1 MRKIPF
7 AILTVERRNKF
18 LVNEVAVM
26 KEYQRIP
33 VERFLNRVKRPGRYV
48 GKEWNIPDKDFAG
61 AAVQMV
67 MAFPDL
73 YEVGMSHLGLR
84 ILYEVVNGCSDFSM
98 ERVMV
103 PGPDLEALLREENTP
118 LFTLETNRAV
128 GDFDVLGFSIQY
140 ELCATNILNIL
151 DLSGIPLRSEKRN
164 HRHPIVIAGGP
175 CVYNPE
181 PFAPF
186 FDVMFIGEAEEA
198 LPEFMSLYKE
208 MNPKKSDENRADFL
222 TALAQRRGFYVPSL
236 YSVEEG
242 AVVPKGNAPD
252 KIRKCYIEDLDA
264 VTFPKK
270 PLVPHTEIVHDRG
283 VIELFRGCVR
293 GCRFCQAGMIYRP
306 RREKSLDTL
315 LCDAAGVIDS
325 TGYDELGLLSLS
337 TMDYTHIKD
346 LVHGLTEKYSDQGVS
361 LSLPSLRMDAF
372 SVDIAKEVQKVR
384 KGTLTLA
391 PEAGSQRM
399 RNIINKNIEESD
411 IVDTAVNAFQNGF
424 RNLKF
429 YMMIGLPFEEDSD
442 IEAIKE
448 LLKTVKRAAGK
459 GINLGVS
466 IGTFVPKAQ
475 TPFQWC
481 GQEAE
486 ETVRVKQRE
495 LKSWAKS
502 QKGIRLSYHDFET
515 GYLEAIIAR
524 GDRRVGD
531 LLEKVFQ
538 LGARLDGWS
547 EYFRYDLWLQ
557 AMEACGID
565 GQAYAGRWFEAEEPL
580 PWQHISCGV
589 SKSYFR
595 KEFEKA
601 KAMATTP
608 HCYEAECGGC
618 GIGCRKEG
626 TRP

>member
-1 MRKIPF
+1 
-7 AILTVERRNKF
+7 
-18 LVNEVAVM
+18 M
-26 KEYQRIP
+26 KEYQYIP

-48 GKEWNIPDKDFAG
+48 GKEWNIPDKDFEKAD
-61 AAVQMV
+61 VQMV

-84 ILYEVVNGCSDFSM
+84 ILYEVVNQTTPYAM
-98 ERVMV
+98 ERVMA
-103 PGPDLEALLREENTP
+103 PGPDLEELLRAEDTP

-128 GDFDVLGFSIQY
+128 GDFDVVGFSIQY
-140 ELCATNILNIL
+140 ELCVTNILNML
-151 DLSGIPLRSEKRN
+151 DLAGIPLRAEQRN
-164 HRHPIVIAGGP
+164 HRHPIVIGGGP

-186 FDVMFIGEAEEA
+186 FDVMFIGEGEEA
-198 LPEFMSLYKE
+198 VPEFLALYRE
-208 MNPKKSDENRADFL
+208 MRPDESDENRHDFL
-222 TALAQRRGFYVPSL
+222 KTLAQKRGFYVPCF
-236 YSVEEG
+236 YEEAEG
-242 AVVPKGNAPD
+242 RMVPKDDALPAT
-252 KIRKCYIEDLDA
+252 IRKCYIKDLDHA
-264 VTFPKK
+264 VFPQK

-306 RREKSLDTL
+306 RREKSVETL
-315 LCDAAGVIDS
+315 LCDAESVINA

-337 TMDYTHIKD
+337 TMDYSGIER
-346 LVHGLTEKYSDQGVS
+346 LVHSLTEQYSDAGIS
-361 LSLPSLRMDAF
+361 LSLPSMRMDAF
-372 SVDIAKEVQKVR
+372 SVDIAREVQKVR

-411 IVDTAVNAFQNGF
+411 IVDTAANAFRNGF

-429 YMMIGLPFEEDSD
+429 YMMVGLPFEEQDD

-448 LLKTVKRAAGK
+448 LLRKVKYTAGK

-486 ETVRVKQRE
+486 DTVRAKQRE

-515 GYLEAIIAR
+515 SYLEAIIAR
-524 GDRRVGD
+524 GDRRIADVI
-531 LLEKVFQ
+531 ERAFR

-547 EYFRYDLWLQ
+547 EFFRYDLWLQ
-557 AMEACGID
+557 ALDDCGVN
-565 GQAYAGRWFEAEEPL
+565 GKYYATRWFEEGQPL

-589 SKSYFR
+589 TVDFLNREYQN
-595 KEFEKA
+595 A
-601 KAMATTP
+601 KAEATTP
-608 HCYEAECGGC
+608 HCYDHECGGC
-618 GIGCRKEG
+618 GVGCRKAGE
-626 TRP
+626 RP

>member
-1 MRKIPF
+1 
-7 AILTVERRNKF
+7 
-18 LVNEVAVM
+18 M
-26 KEYQRIP
+26 KEYRY
-33 VERFLNRVKRPGRYV
+33 VSAERYLNRVSRPGRYV
-48 GKEWNIPDKDFAG
+48 GKEWNIPEKDFEKAD
-61 AAVQMV
+61 VQMV

-84 ILYEVVNGCSDFSM
+84 ILYEVVNNHTEFAM
-98 ERVMV
+98 ERVMA
-103 PGPDLEALLREENTP
+103 PGVDLEALLRAEQTP

-140 ELCATNILNIL
+140 ELCVTNILNIL
-151 DLSGIPLRSEKRN
+151 DLSGIPLRAEKRD
-164 HRHPIVIAGGP
+164 HRHPIVIGGGP

-186 FDVMFIGEAEEA
+186 FDVMFIGEGEEA
-198 LPEFMSLYKE
+198 VPAFLELYRE
-208 MNPKKSDENRADFL
+208 MRPDESDENRHEFL
-222 TALAQRRGFYVPSL
+222 KSLAKKRGFYVPMF
-236 YSVEEG
+236 YKEENGAMVPVEDDLPG
-242 AVVPKGNAPD
+242 TIK
-252 KIRKCYIEDLDA
+252 KCYIKDLDKSI
-264 VTFPKK
+264 FPKK

-306 RREKSLDTL
+306 RREKSVETL
-315 LCDAAGVIDS
+315 LCDAESVINE

-337 TMDYTHIKD
+337 TMDYSGIER
-346 LVHGLTEKYSDQGVS
+346 LVHSLTTQYSDAGIS

-399 RNIINKNIEESD
+399 RNIINKNINEDD
-411 IVDTAVNAFQNGF
+411 IVNTASNAFANGF

-429 YMMIGLPFEEDSD
+429 YMMIGLPFEEQDD

-448 LLKTVKRAAGK
+448 LLLRVKRSSGK
-459 GINLGVS
+459 GMNLGVS

-481 GQEAE
+481 GQEGE
-486 ETVRVKQRE
+486 ETVRAKQRE

-515 GYLEAIIAR
+515 SYLEAIIAR
-524 GDRRVGD
+524 GDRRIADVI
-531 LLEKVFQ
+531 ERAFE

-547 EYFRYDLWLQ
+547 EHFRYDLWIQ
-557 AMEACGID
+557 ALEDCCVD
-565 GQAYAGRWFEAEEPL
+565 GKAYAARWFEAEQAL

-589 SKSYFR
+589 TKDFLL
-595 KEFEKA
+595 KEYQLA
-601 KAMATTP
+601 KEEVTTP
-608 HCYEAECGGC
+608 HCYEDVCGGC
-618 GIGCRKEG
+618 GAGCRKAGEKA
-626 TRP
+626 

>member
-1 MRKIPF
+1 
-7 AILTVERRNKF
+7 
-18 LVNEVAVM
+18 M
-26 KEYQRIP
+26 KEYRY
-33 VERFLNRVKRPGRYV
+33 VSAERYLNRVSRPGRYV
-48 GKEWNIPDKDFAG
+48 GKEWNIPEKDFEKAD
-61 AAVQMV
+61 VQMV

-84 ILYEVVNGCSDFSM
+84 ILYEVVNNHTEFAM
-98 ERVMV
+98 ERVMA
-103 PGPDLEALLREENTP
+103 PGVDLEALLRLEQTP

-140 ELCATNILNIL
+140 ELCVTNILNIL
-151 DLSGIPLRSEKRN
+151 DLSGIPLRAEKRDC
-164 HRHPIVIAGGP
+164 RHPIVIGGGP

-186 FDVMFIGEAEEA
+186 FDVMFIGEGEEA
-198 LPEFMSLYKE
+198 VPEFLALYRE
-208 MNPKKSDENRADFL
+208 MRPDESDENRHEFL
-222 TALAQRRGFYVPSL
+222 KALAKKRGFYVPMF
-236 YSVEEG
+236 YKEENGAMVPVEEDLPG
-242 AVVPKGNAPD
+242 TIK
-252 KIRKCYIEDLDA
+252 KCYIKDLDKA
-264 VTFPKK
+264 VFPQK

-306 RREKSLDTL
+306 RREKSVETL
-315 LCDAAGVIDS
+315 LCDAESVINE

-337 TMDYTHIKD
+337 TMDYSGIER
-346 LVHGLTEKYSDQGVS
+346 LVHSLTAQYSDAGIS

-399 RNIINKNIEESD
+399 RNIINKNINEDD
-411 IVDTAVNAFQNGF
+411 IVNTAANAFNNGF

-429 YMMIGLPFEEDSD
+429 YMMIGLPFEEQDD

-448 LLKTVKRAAGK
+448 LLLRVKRSSGK

-481 GQEAE
+481 GQEGE
-486 ETVRVKQRE
+486 ETVRAKQRE

-515 GYLEAIIAR
+515 SYLEAIIAR
-524 GDRRVGD
+524 GDRKIADVIERAF
-531 LLEKVFQ
+531 E

-547 EYFRYDLWLQ
+547 EHFRYDLWIQ
-557 AMEACGID
+557 ALEDCGVD
-565 GQAYAGRWFEAEEPL
+565 GKEYATRWFEEDRAL

-589 SKSYFR
+589 TKDFLL
-595 KEFEKA
+595 KEYRLA
-601 KAMATTP
+601 KEEVTTP
-608 HCYEAECGGC
+608 HCYEDVCGGC
-618 GIGCRKEG
+618 GAGCRKAGE
-626 TRP
+626 RP

>member
-1 MRKIPF
+1 
-7 AILTVERRNKF
+7 
-18 LVNEVAVM
+18 M
-26 KEYQRIP
+26 KEYRY
-33 VERFLNRVKRPGRYV
+33 VSAERYLNRVSRPGRYV
-48 GKEWNIPDKDFAG
+48 GKEWNIPEKDFEKAD
-61 AAVQMV
+61 VQMV

-84 ILYEVVNGCSDFSM
+84 ILYEVVNNHTEFAM
-98 ERVMV
+98 ERVMA
-103 PGPDLEALLREENTP
+103 PGVDLEALLRSEQTP

-140 ELCATNILNIL
+140 ELCVTNILNIL
-151 DLSGIPLRSEKRN
+151 DLSGIPLRAEKRD
-164 HRHPIVIAGGP
+164 HRHPIVIGGGP
-175 CVYNPE
+175 CVYNPQ

-186 FDVMFIGEAEEA
+186 FDVMFIGEGEEA
-198 LPEFMSLYKE
+198 VPEFLALYRE
-208 MNPKKSDENRADFL
+208 MRPDESDENRHDFL
-222 TALAQRRGFYVPSL
+222 KALAKKRGFYVPMF
-236 YSVEEG
+236 YKEENGAMVPVEEEL
-242 AVVPKGNAPD
+242 PCTIK
-252 KIRKCYIEDLDA
+252 KCYIKDLDKA
-264 VTFPKK
+264 VFPKK

-306 RREKSLDTL
+306 RREKSVETL
-315 LCDAAGVIDS
+315 LCDAESVINE

-337 TMDYTHIKD
+337 TMDYSGIER
-346 LVHGLTEKYSDQGVS
+346 LVHSLTTQYSDAGIS

-399 RNIINKNIEESD
+399 RNIINKNINEDD
-411 IVDTAVNAFQNGF
+411 IVNTAANAFNNGF

-429 YMMIGLPFEEDSD
+429 YMMIGLPFEEQDD

-448 LLKTVKRAAGK
+448 LLLRVKRSSGK

-481 GQEAE
+481 GQEGE
-486 ETVRVKQRE
+486 ETVRAKQRE

-515 GYLEAIIAR
+515 SYLEAIIAR
-524 GDRRVGD
+524 GDRRIADVIQRAF
-531 LLEKVFQ
+531 E

-547 EYFRYDLWLQ
+547 EHFRYDLWIQ
-557 AMEACGID
+557 ALEDCGVD
-565 GQAYAGRWFEAEEPL
+565 GKEYATRWFEEEQAL

-589 SKSYFR
+589 TKDFLL
-595 KEFEKA
+595 KEYRLA
-601 KAMATTP
+601 KEEVTTP
-608 HCYEAECGGC
+608 HCYEDVCGGC
-618 GIGCRKEG
+618 GAGCRKAGE
-626 TRP
+626 RP

>member
-1 MRKIPF
+1 MKKYRYVP
-7 AILTVERRNKF
+7 AER
-18 LVNEVAVM
+18 
-26 KEYQRIP
+26 Y
-33 VERFLNRVKRPGRYV
+33 LNRVSRPGRYV
-48 GKEWNIPDKDFAG
+48 GKEWNIPEKNFEEAD
-61 AAVQMV
+61 VQMV

-84 ILYEVVNGCSDFSM
+84 ILYEVVNNHTDFSM
-98 ERVMV
+98 ERVMA
-103 PGPDLEALLREENTP
+103 PGVDLEALLRAENTP

-128 GDFDVLGFSIQY
+128 GDFNVLGFSIQY
-140 ELCATNILNIL
+140 ELCVTNILNIL
-151 DLSGIPLRSEKRN
+151 ELSEIPLRASERG
-164 HRHPIVIAGGP
+164 HGHPIVIGGGP

-186 FDVMFIGEAEEA
+186 FDVMLIGEGEET
-198 LPEFMSLYKE
+198 LPEFLELYRE
-208 MNPKKSDENRADFL
+208 MRPDESDENRRDFL
-222 TALAQRRGFYVPSL
+222 KAVAKKRGFYVPSL
-236 YSVEEG
+236 YKEEDG
-242 AVVPKGNAPD
+242 AMVPVAEDFPRIVK
-252 KIRKCYIEDLDA
+252 KCYIRDLDYA
-264 VTFPKK
+264 IFPKK

-306 RREKSLDTL
+306 RREKSVETL
-315 LCDAAGVIDS
+315 LCDAEAVINE

-337 TMDYTHIKD
+337 TMDYSGIER
-346 LVHGLTEKYSDQGVS
+346 LVHSLTAQYSDAGIS

-399 RNIINKNIEESD
+399 RNIINKNIDEND
-411 IVDTAVNAFQNGF
+411 IVNTAVNAFANGF

-429 YMMIGLPFEEDSD
+429 YMMIGLPFEEQDD
-442 IEAIKE
+442 IEAIKD
-448 LLKTVKRAAGK
+448 LLLRVKRTAGK

-466 IGTFVPKAQ
+466 IGTFVPKSQ

-481 GQEAE
+481 GQEGE
-486 ETVRVKQRE
+486 EIVRAKQRE

-515 GYLEAIIAR
+515 SYLEAIIAR
-524 GDRRVGD
+524 GDRKIADVIQRAF
-531 LLEKVFQ
+531 E

-547 EYFRYDLWLQ
+547 EHFRYDLWLQ
-557 AMEACGID
+557 ALEDCAVD
-565 GQAYAGRWFEAEEPL
+565 GTAYATRWFEEEQPL

-589 SKSYFR
+589 TKDFLW
-595 KEFEKA
+595 KEFCLA
-601 KAMATTP
+601 KKEVTTP
-608 HCYEAECGGC
+608 HCYDDACGGC
-618 GIGCRKEG
+618 GAGCRREG
-626 TRP
+626 ERP

>member
-1 MRKIPF
+1 MKKYRYVP
-7 AILTVERRNKF
+7 AER
-18 LVNEVAVM
+18 
-26 KEYQRIP
+26 Y
-33 VERFLNRVKRPGRYV
+33 LNRVSRPGRYV
-48 GKEWNIPDKDFAG
+48 GKEWNIPEKNFEEAD
-61 AAVQMV
+61 VQMV

-84 ILYEVVNGCSDFSM
+84 ILYEVVNNHTDFSM
-98 ERVMV
+98 ERVMA
-103 PGPDLEALLREENTP
+103 PGVDLEALLRAESTP

-128 GDFDVLGFSIQY
+128 GDFNVLGFSIQY
-140 ELCATNILNIL
+140 ELCVTNILNIL
-151 DLSGIPLRSEKRN
+151 ELSEIPLRASERG
-164 HRHPIVIAGGP
+164 HGHPIVIGGGP

-186 FDVMFIGEAEEA
+186 FDVMLIGEGEET
-198 LPEFMSLYKE
+198 LPEFLELYRE
-208 MNPKKSDENRADFL
+208 MRPDESDENRRDFL
-222 TALAQRRGFYVPSL
+222 KAVARKRGFYVPFL
-236 YSVEEG
+236 YKEEDG
-242 AVVPKGNAPD
+242 AMVPVAEDFPRIVK
-252 KIRKCYIEDLDA
+252 KCYIRDLDHA
-264 VTFPKK
+264 IFPKK

-306 RREKSLDTL
+306 RREKSVETL
-315 LCDAAGVIDS
+315 LCDAEAVINE

-337 TMDYTHIKD
+337 TMDYSGIKR
-346 LVHGLTEKYSDQGVS
+346 LVHSLTAQYSDAGIS

-399 RNIINKNIEESD
+399 RNIINKNIDEND
-411 IVDTAVNAFQNGF
+411 IVNTAVNAFANGF

-429 YMMIGLPFEEDSD
+429 YMMIGLPFEEQDD
-442 IEAIKE
+442 IEAIKD
-448 LLKTVKRAAGK
+448 LLLRVKRTAGK

-466 IGTFVPKAQ
+466 IGTFVPKSQ

-481 GQEAE
+481 GQEGE
-486 ETVRVKQRE
+486 ETVRAKQRE

-515 GYLEAIIAR
+515 SYLEAIIAR
-524 GDRRVGD
+524 GDRKIADVIQRAF
-531 LLEKVFQ
+531 E

-547 EYFRYDLWLQ
+547 EHFRYDLWLQ
-557 AMEACGID
+557 ALEDCAVD
-565 GQAYAGRWFEAEEPL
+565 GTAYATRWFEEEQPL

-589 SKSYFR
+589 TADFLR
-595 KEFEKA
+595 KEYRLA
-601 KAMATTP
+601 KEEVTTP
-608 HCYEAECGGC
+608 HCYDDVCGGC
-618 GIGCRKEG
+618 GAGCRREG
-626 TRP
+626 ERP

>member
-1 MRKIPF
+1 
-7 AILTVERRNKF
+7 
-18 LVNEVAVM
+18 M
-26 KEYQRIP
+26 KQYHRIP
-33 VERFLNRVKRPGRYV
+33 VEKFLGKVKRPGRYV
-48 GKEWNIPDKDFAG
+48 GKEWNIPDKAFDEAS
-61 AAVQMV
+61 VQMV

-84 ILYEVVNGCSDFSM
+84 ILYEVVNGSADFAM
-98 ERVMV
+98 ERVMA
-103 PGPDLEALLREENTP
+103 PGPDLEALLRAENTP

-151 DLSGIPLRSEKRN
+151 DLSGIPLRAEKRD
-164 HRHPIVIAGGP
+164 HRHPIVIGGGP

-186 FDVMFIGEAEEA
+186 FDVMFVGEGEEA
-198 LPEFMSLYKE
+198 LPEFLSLYRE
-208 MNPKKSDENRADFL
+208 MRPDESDEARHDFL
-222 TALAQRRGFYVPSL
+222 KVVAGLGGFYVPAF
-236 YSVEEG
+236 YREENG
-242 AVVPKGNAPD
+242 AVVPVAEEIPKVV
-252 KIRKCYIEDLDA
+252 KKRYIKDLDHA
-264 VTFPKK
+264 VFPTK

-306 RREKSLDTL
+306 RREKSVETL
-315 LCDAAGVIDS
+315 LCDAEAVINNS
-325 TGYDELGLLSLS
+325 GYDELGLLSLS
-337 TMDYTHIKD
+337 TMDYSGID
-346 LVHGLTEKYSDQGVS
+346 RLVHSLTEQYSDAGIS

-372 SVDIAKEVQKVR
+372 SVEIAKEVQKVR

-411 IVDTAVNAFQNGF
+411 IVETAAEAFRNGF

-429 YMMIGLPFEEDSD
+429 YMMIGLPFEQQDD

-448 LLKTVKRAAGK
+448 LLRKVKYSAGK

-486 ETVRVKQRE
+486 ESVREKQRE
-495 LKSWAKS
+495 LKGWAKT

-515 GYLEAIIAR
+515 GFLEAIIAR
-524 GDRRVGD
+524 GDRKIAD
-531 LLEKVFQ
+531 LLETVYH

-547 EYFRYDLWLQ
+547 EYFSNDLWLK
-557 AMEACGID
+557 AMEECGID
-565 GQAYAGRWFEAEEPL
+565 GRGYAGRRFEVGEPL

-589 SKSYFR
+589 TMDYLR
-595 KEFEKA
+595 KEFEMAEKE
-601 KAMATTP
+601 ATTP

-618 GIGCRKEG
+618 GIGCRKVGE
-626 TRP
+626 RP

>member
-1 MRKIPF
+1 M
-7 AILTVERRNKF
+7 
-18 LVNEVAVM
+18 M
-26 KEYQRIP
+26 KEYQHIP

-48 GKEWNIPDKDFAG
+48 GKEWNIPDKDFEKAD
-61 AAVQMV
+61 VQMV

-84 ILYEVVNGCSDFSM
+84 ILYEVVNRTEDFAM
-98 ERVMV
+98 ERVMA
-103 PGPDLEALLREENTP
+103 PGPDLEELLRAENTP

-140 ELCATNILNIL
+140 ELCVTNILNIL
-151 DLSGIPLRSEKRN
+151 DLSGIPLRAENRD
-164 HRHPIVIAGGP
+164 HRHPIVIGGGP

-186 FDVMFIGEAEEA
+186 FDVMMIGEGEEA
-198 LPEFMSLYKE
+198 IIEFLALYRE
-208 MNPKKSDENRADFL
+208 MAPGESDENRHDFL
-222 TALAQRRGFYVPSL
+222 KALARKRGFYVPGF
-236 YSVEEG
+236 YREEGG
-242 AVVPKGNAPD
+242 AVVPTESGLPD
-252 KIRKCYIEDLDA
+252 TIRKRYIKDLDQA
-264 VTFPKK
+264 VFPQK

-306 RREKSLDTL
+306 RREKSVETL
-315 LCDAAGVIDS
+315 LCDAEAVINNS
-325 TGYDELGLLSLS
+325 GYDELGLLSLS
-337 TMDYTHIKD
+337 TMDYSGIER
-346 LVHGLTEKYSDQGVS
+346 LVHSLTEQYSDNGIS

-372 SVDIAKEVQKVR
+372 SVEIAKEVQKVR

-399 RNIINKNIEESD
+399 RNIINKNINEDD
-411 IVDTAVNAFQNGF
+411 IVETAANAFRNGF

-429 YMMIGLPFEEDSD
+429 YMMIGLPFEEQED

-448 LLKTVKRAAGK
+448 LLRKVKYTAGK

-486 ETVRVKQRE
+486 ETVRAKQRD
-495 LKSWAKS
+495 LKSWAKT

-515 GYLEAIIAR
+515 GFLEAIIAR
-524 GDRRVGD
+524 GDRRIADVV
-531 LLEKVFQ
+531 ERAFH

-547 EYFRYDLWLQ
+547 EFFRYDLWLK
-557 AMEACGID
+557 ALEDCGVD
-565 GQAYAGRWFEAEEPL
+565 GASYATRWFDEGQAL

-589 SKSYFR
+589 TMDFLNREYQ
-595 KEFEKA
+595 KA
-601 KAMATTP
+601 KEEATTP
-608 HCYEAECGGC
+608 HCYEDVCGGC
-618 GIGCRKEG
+618 GAGCRKAGE
-626 TRP
+626 RP

>member
-1 MRKIPF
+1 
-7 AILTVERRNKF
+7 
-18 LVNEVAVM
+18 M
-26 KEYQRIP
+26 KEYRY
-33 VERFLNRVKRPGRYV
+33 VSAERYLNRVSRPGRYV
-48 GKEWNIPDKDFAG
+48 GKEWNIPEKDFEKAD
-61 AAVQMV
+61 VQMV

-84 ILYEVVNGCSDFSM
+84 ILYEVVNNHTEFAM
-98 ERVMV
+98 ERVMA
-103 PGPDLEALLREENTP
+103 PGVDLEALLRAEQTP

-140 ELCATNILNIL
+140 ELCVTNILNIL
-151 DLSGIPLRSEKRN
+151 DLSGIPLRAEKRD
-164 HRHPIVIAGGP
+164 HRHPIVIGGGT

-186 FDVMFIGEAEEA
+186 FDVMFIGEGEEA
-198 LPEFMSLYKE
+198 VPEFLALYRE
-208 MNPKKSDENRADFL
+208 MRPDESDENRHDFL
-222 TALAQRRGFYVPSL
+222 KALAKKRGFYVPMF
-236 YSVEEG
+236 YKEENGAMVPVEEELPG
-242 AVVPKGNAPD
+242 TVK
-252 KIRKCYIEDLDA
+252 KCYIKDLDKA
-264 VTFPKK
+264 IFPQK

-306 RREKSLDTL
+306 RREKSVETL
-315 LCDAAGVIDS
+315 LCDAESVINE

-337 TMDYTHIKD
+337 TMDYSGIER
-346 LVHGLTEKYSDQGVS
+346 LVHSLTAQYSDAGIS

-399 RNIINKNIEESD
+399 RNIINKNINEDD
-411 IVDTAVNAFQNGF
+411 IVNTAATAFANGF

-429 YMMIGLPFEEDSD
+429 YMMIGLPFEEQSD

-448 LLKTVKRAAGK
+448 LLLRVKRSSGK

-481 GQEAE
+481 GQEGE
-486 ETVRVKQRE
+486 ETVRAKQRE

-515 GYLEAIIAR
+515 SYLEAIIAR
-524 GDRRVGD
+524 GDRRIADVI
-531 LLEKVFQ
+531 ERAFE

-547 EYFRYDLWLQ
+547 EHFRYDLWIQ
-557 AMEACGID
+557 ALADCGVD
-565 GQAYAGRWFEAEEPL
+565 GTAYATRWFEEEQAL

-589 SKSYFR
+589 TKDFLL
-595 KEFEKA
+595 KEYRLA
-601 KAMATTP
+601 KEEVTTP
-608 HCYEAECGGC
+608 HCYEDVCGGC
-618 GIGCRKEG
+618 GAGCRKAGEKA
-626 TRP
+626 